1 MPCGFVELF
10 DCPIESEAHAVCC
23 VASALRKADAW
34 FVLPNVGRADCLAFH
49 IVGVVFGQAG
59 TFAKRQQIHHGD
71 GRNQQQRY
79 PCQTHEKLQGCG
91 DDKGI

>member
-59 TFAKRQQIHHGD
+59 TFVLCYSDAVMKEQVV
-71 GRNQQQRY
+71 
-79 PCQTHEKLQGCG
+79 TLA
-91 DDKGI
+91 